1 MYKKRAEHAKNR
13 NEMQLCRD
21 FVGISLCLAYCSAFH
36 VVIYGRVPGKRS
48 RVRSVPGHRSRD
60 ALREGR
66 FEHIAG
72 ECPAREE

>member
-1 MYKKRAEHAKNR
+1 MYKKRAEHAKSR

-21 FVGISLCLAYCSAFH
+21 FVGIVPRLTDCGTFH
-36 VVIYGRVPGKRS
+36 VIIYGRVAGERS
-48 RVRSVPGHRSRD
+48 RVRSVAGHRGGY

-72 ECPAREE
+72 ERAACEV